1 MKLGCLLSRNHRK
14 TGLLDLLRV
23 THPSSAVNST
33 TPLDFRA
40 SGKRFVRCRIGFD
53 LLRVQAQTGA
63 CTWNLEAG

>member
-1 MKLGCLLSRNHRK
+1 MKFGCLLSRNHRK

-40 SGKRFVRCRIGFD
+40 SGQRFVRFRIGFD
-53 LLRVQAQTGA
+53 LLQGG
-63 CTWNLEAG
+63 L